1 MFWKTVKR
9 PLLDKVTSIEKI
21 ILICNDKIIENYD
34 GTAKVFH
41 TFFSSIVSEF
51 KIANRLQ

>member
-9 PLLDKVTSIEKI
+9 PLLDKVTSVEKI
-21 ILICNDKIIENYD
+21 ILICNDKIIKNYD